1 VIKRAFLPAIAF
13 CLFSVPAFAQQQ
25 CLHDQAN
32 EAADQVARRRLA
44 LTATRTVN
52 NIQYNRPDA
61 GKRIFLRHDE
71 LAAAPFAA
79 KMKDPGSIS
88 LQPNTD
94 IVPGFRLTLDVTTT
108 GYWFS
113 VKDTTDPCGF
123 AYISNDSGL
132 IYTAQPIR

>member
-1 VIKRAFLPAIAF
+1 MITRAGLPAIAF
-13 CLFSVPAFAQQQ
+13 CLFSVPAFAQQ

-32 EAADQVARRRLA
+32 ETPDQAARRRMA

-52 NIQYNRPDA
+52 NIQYNRPEVRN
-61 GKRIFLRHDE
+61 RIFLRHEE
-71 LAAAPFAA
+71 LSGAPFVS
-79 KMKDPGSIS
+79 KMKDAQIS
-88 LQPNTD
+88 LQPDTD
-94 IVPGFRLTLDVTTT
+94 IVPGFRLTLDLTTS
-108 GYWFS
+108 GYWFT